1 MAIMKN
7 LNLVVLQARMS
18 STRLPGK
25 VMAKING
32 HPMIYW
38 EISRISKAKLVNK
51 IVVAISDQS
60 SDDILAD
67 YLDSI
72 HQEYIRG
79 SLDNV
84 LSRYVKAEEIF
95 NPSAIIRLTADC
107 PLVMPELIDQYLEIF
122 HKEDFEYLSNT
133 IELSYPDGLDIE
145 IIAPGIFKKLLEFR
159 LSKEEKEH
167 VTLGIY
173 SRKDKFRT
181 YNVSNKTNI
190 SQFRWTL
197 DTFDDLAFVKSIY
210 AHFESEEINFT
221 FEDVL
226 KFVKENPNLNRIMFR

>member
-1 MAIMKN
+1 MKN

-25 VMAKING
+25 VMSQING

-51 IVVAISDQS
+51 TVVAISDQS
-60 SDDILAD
+60 SDDILAN
-67 YLDSI
+67 YLESI

-84 LSRYVKAEEIF
+84 LGRYVKAEENY

-122 HKEDFEYLSNT
+122 HKSDFDYLSNT
-133 IELSYPDGLDIE
+133 LVLSYPDGLDIE
-145 IIAPGIFKKLLEFR
+145 IIKPGILKKLLEFN
-159 LSKEEKEH
+159 LSEEEKEH

-181 YNVSNKTNI
+181 HNVSNKTNI
-190 SQFRWTL
+190 SDFRWTV
-197 DTFDDLAFVKSIY
+197 DTSDDLAFVKSIY
-210 AHFESEEINFT
+210 AHFESKEMNFT

-226 KFVKENPNLNRIMFR
+226 KYVKDNPNLNRIQSR

>member
-1 MAIMKN
+1 MKN

-25 VMAKING
+25 VMSQING

-51 IVVAISDQS
+51 TVVAISDQS
-60 SDDILAD
+60 SDDILAN
-67 YLDSI
+67 YLESI

-84 LSRYVKAEEIF
+84 LGRYVKAEENY

-107 PLVMPELIDQYLEIF
+107 PLVMPELIDQFLEIF
-122 HKEDFEYLSNT
+122 HKSDFDYLSNT
-133 IELSYPDGLDIE
+133 LELSYPDGLDIE
-145 IIAPGIFKKLLEFR
+145 IIKPGIFKKLLEFN
-159 LSKEEKEH
+159 LSEEEKEH

-181 YNVSNKTNI
+181 HNVSNKTNI
-190 SQFRWTL
+190 SDFRWTV
-197 DTFDDLAFVKSIY
+197 DTLDDLAFVKSVY
-210 AHFESEEINFT
+210 AHFESKEMNFT

-226 KFVKENPNLNRIMFR
+226 KYVTDNPNLNRIMSR

>member
-1 MAIMKN
+1 MKN

-25 VMAKING
+25 VMSQING

-51 IVVAISDQS
+51 TVVAISDQS
-60 SDDILAD
+60 SDDILAN
-67 YLDSI
+67 YLESI

-84 LSRYVKAEEIF
+84 LGRYVKAEENY

-122 HKEDFEYLSNT
+122 HKSDFDYLSNT
-133 IELSYPDGLDIE
+133 LVLSYPDGLDIE
-145 IIAPGIFKKLLEFR
+145 IIKPGIFKKLLEFN
-159 LSKEEKEH
+159 LSEEEKEH

-181 YNVSNKTNI
+181 HNVSNKTNI
-190 SQFRWTL
+190 SDFRWTV
-197 DTFDDLAFVKSIY
+197 DTSDDLAFVKSIY
-210 AHFESEEINFT
+210 AHFESKEINFT

-226 KFVKENPNLNRIMFR
+226 KYVKDNPNLNRIQSR

>member
-1 MAIMKN
+1 MKN

-25 VMAKING
+25 VMSQING

-51 IVVAISDQS
+51 TVVAISDQS
-60 SDDILAD
+60 SDDILAN
-67 YLDSI
+67 YLESI

-84 LSRYVKAEEIF
+84 LGRYVKAEENY

-122 HKEDFEYLSNT
+122 HKSGFDYLSNT
-133 IELSYPDGLDIE
+133 LELSYPDGLDIE
-145 IIAPGIFKKLLEFR
+145 IIKPGIFKKLLEFN
-159 LSKEEKEH
+159 LSEEEKEH

-181 YNVSNKTNI
+181 HNVSNKTNI
-190 SQFRWTL
+190 SDFRWTV
-197 DTFDDLAFVKSIY
+197 DTLDDLVFVKSVY
-210 AHFESEEINFT
+210 EHFESKEMNFT

-226 KFVKENPNLNRIMFR
+226 KYVTDNPNLNRITSR

>member
-1 MAIMKN
+1 MKN

-25 VMAKING
+25 VMSQING

-51 IVVAISDQS
+51 TVVAISDQS
-60 SDDILAD
+60 SDDILAN
-67 YLDSI
+67 YLESI

-84 LSRYVKAEEIF
+84 LGRYVKAEENY

-107 PLVMPELIDQYLEIF
+107 PLVMPELIDQYLEVF

-133 IELSYPDGLDIE
+133 LELSYPDGLDIE
-145 IIAPGIFKKLLEFR
+145 IIKPGIFKKLLEFN
-159 LSKEEKEH
+159 LSEEEKEH

-181 YNVSNKTNI
+181 HNVSNKTNI
-190 SQFRWTL
+190 SDFRWTV
-197 DTFDDLAFVKSIY
+197 DTLDDLVFVKSVY
-210 AHFESEEINFT
+210 AHFESKEMNFT

-226 KFVKENPNLNRIMFR
+226 KYVTDNPNLNRIMSR

>member
-1 MAIMKN
+1 MKT
-7 LNLVVLQARMS
+7 LNLVALQARMS

-25 VMAKING
+25 VMTSIND

-84 LSRYVKAEEIF
+84 LSRYVKVEEIY

-107 PLVMPELIDQYLEIF
+107 PLVMPELIDQFLEIF
-122 HKEDFEYLSNT
+122 HKSDYDYLSNT
-133 IELSYPDGLDIE
+133 LELSYPDGLDVE
-145 IIAPGIFKKLLEFR
+145 IVRPGILKKLLAFN
-159 LSKEEKEH
+159 LTKEEKEH

-173 SRKDKFRT
+173 SRKNKFKT
-181 YNVSNKTNI
+181 HNVSNKTNM
-190 SQFRWTL
+190 SHFRWTV
-197 DTFDDLAFVKSIY
+197 DTYDDLVFVKSIY
-210 AHFESEEINFT
+210 KNFQSEEMNFT

-226 KFVKENPNLNRIMFR
+226 KYFEEKPDLNRIESR

>member
-1 MAIMKN
+1 MKN

-25 VMAKING
+25 VMSQIHG

-38 EISRISKAKLVNK
+38 EIGRISEAKHVNK
-51 IVVAISDQS
+51 TVVAISDQS
-60 SDDILAD
+60 SDDILAN
-67 YLDSI
+67 YLESI

-84 LSRYVKAEEIF
+84 LGRYVKAEENY

-122 HKEDFEYLSNT
+122 HKSDFDYLSNT
-133 IELSYPDGLDIE
+133 LELSYPDGLDIE
-145 IIAPGIFKKLLEFR
+145 IIKPGIFKKLLEFN
-159 LSKEEKEH
+159 LSEEEKEH

-181 YNVSNKTNI
+181 HNVSNKTNI
-190 SQFRWTL
+190 SDFRWTV
-197 DTFDDLAFVKSIY
+197 DTLDDLVFVKSVY
-210 AHFESEEINFT
+210 AHFESKEINFT

-226 KFVKENPNLNRIMFR
+226 KYVKDNPNLNRIMSR

>member
-1 MAIMKN
+1 MKN

-25 VMAKING
+25 VMSQING

-51 IVVAISDQS
+51 TVVAISDQS
-60 SDDILAD
+60 SDDILAN
-67 YLDSI
+67 YLESI

-84 LSRYVKAEEIF
+84 LGRYVKAEENY

-122 HKEDFEYLSNT
+122 HKSDFDYLSNT
-133 IELSYPDGLDIE
+133 LELSYPDGLDIE
-145 IIAPGIFKKLLEFR
+145 IIKPGIFKKLLEFN
-159 LSKEEKEH
+159 LSEEEKEH

-181 YNVSNKTNI
+181 HNVSNKTNV
-190 SQFRWTL
+190 SDFRWTV
-197 DTFDDLAFVKSIY
+197 DTLDDLVFVKSVY
-210 AHFESEEINFT
+210 AHFESKEMNFT

-226 KFVKENPNLNRIMFR
+226 KYVTDNPNLNRIMSR

>member
-1 MAIMKN
+1 
-7 LNLVVLQARMS
+7 MS

-25 VMAKING
+25 VMAQING

-51 IVVAISDQS
+51 IIVAISDQS

-67 YLDSI
+67 YLNSI
-72 HQEYIRG
+72 HQEYMRG

-84 LSRYVKAEEIF
+84 LSRYVKAEEIY

-145 IIAPGIFKKLLEFR
+145 IIAPGIFKKLLEFS

-190 SQFRWTL
+190 SQFRWTM
-197 DTFDDLAFVKSIY
+197 DTSDDLAFVKSIY
-210 AHFESEEINFT
+210 AHFESKEINFT

-226 KFVKENPNLNRIMFR
+226 KLVKENPNLNRIMFR

>member
-1 MAIMKN
+1 MKN

-25 VMAKING
+25 VMSQING

-51 IVVAISDQS
+51 TVVAISDQS
-60 SDDILAD
+60 SDDILAN
-67 YLDSI
+67 YLESI

-84 LSRYVKAEEIF
+84 LSRYVKAEENY

-122 HKEDFEYLSNT
+122 YKSNFDYLSNT
-133 IELSYPDGLDIE
+133 LELSYPDGLDIE
-145 IIAPGIFKKLLEFR
+145 IIRPGIFKELLEFN
-159 LSKEEKEH
+159 LSEEEKEH
-167 VTLGIY
+167 VTLGVY

-181 YNVSNKTNI
+181 HNVSNQTNI
-190 SQFRWTL
+190 SDFRWTV
-197 DTFDDLAFVKSIY
+197 DTLDDLVFVKSVY
-210 AHFESEEINFT
+210 EHFESKEMNFT

-226 KFVKENPNLNRIMFR
+226 KYVTDNPNLNRITSR

>member
-1 MAIMKN
+1 MKN

-25 VMAKING
+25 VMSQING

-51 IVVAISDQS
+51 TVVAISDQS
-60 SDDILAD
+60 SDDILAN
-67 YLDSI
+67 YLESI

-84 LSRYVKAEEIF
+84 LGRYVKVEENY

-107 PLVMPELIDQYLEIF
+107 PLVMPELIDQFLEIF
-122 HKEDFEYLSNT
+122 HKSDFDYLSNT
-133 IELSYPDGLDIE
+133 LELSYPDGLDIE
-145 IIAPGIFKKLLEFR
+145 IIKPGIFRKLLEFN
-159 LSKEEKEH
+159 LSEEEKEH

-181 YNVSNKTNI
+181 HNVSSKTNI
-190 SQFRWTL
+190 SDFRWTV
-197 DTFDDLAFVKSIY
+197 DTLDDLVFVKSVY
-210 AHFESEEINFT
+210 AHFESKEMNFT

-226 KFVKENPNLNRIMFR
+226 KYVTDNPNLNRIMSR